1 MTQPMT
7 PDLRVRTVDDLM
19 AQHPATMAVFN
30 AFGVDSCCGAHRTV
44 HEAATA
50 DLVDEAALVDAL
62 ERAMAEAR

>member
-7 PDLRVRTVDDLM
+7 PELRDRTVDALM

-44 HEAATA
+44 HEAAVA
-50 DLVDEAALVDAL
+50 DLVDETALVSAL